1 MHRTGQTNKA
11 SAKPVPSSPAA
22 ARTRSERALIIGVD
36 FGTNSTKVIWQD
48 LSSNSF
54 EAFQW
59 LPHVEGLVS
68 MLLPSTVTIRDGALY
83 FGISEQN
90 VRQEDMW
97 LHSIKLCVLCHRKS
111 SICRCGN
118 AKAQAGMIRIFNG
131 NEPIP
136 ASSLACLF
144 LAYVFREVE
153 NRLISQFPNEH
164 LHMIWNIG
172 CPLDHLDA
180 TGRRSEWERMAGAA
194 MDLRTRVLN
203 PTGSTLVAEATQLIR
218 NFRVAPKE
226 LRNYFVLPEGLA
238 AVKAFLESP
247 HAEQR
252 TYAIVDVGA
261 GTTEVS
267 FFFNGR
273 MMNEPGQPYRPSYLA
288 DSTEAVGGS
297 KIDLELAQMW
307 KCSVEEARRRKESAQ
322 DGTPI
327 VSAVREICR
336 QYQTTCGEIIM
347 HRKLTS
353 PHDMRFKLFIIGGG
367 GRLRCLQGALM
378 QTGLPEHFSREALLQ
393 LKPPRRLKNYLGIEE
408 NYDLFANACG
418 LASSIGW
425 EYYPPSKVPPMKKTT
440 LLRVGPKPDRDELYP
455 K

>member
-1 MHRTGQTNKA
+1 M
-11 SAKPVPSSPAA
+11 AKPAPRSFAA
-22 ARTRSERALIIGVD
+22 TKATSERTLIIGVD
-36 FGTNSTKVIWQD
+36 FGTSSTKVIWQD

-54 EAFQW
+54 EVFQW
-59 LPHVEGLVS
+59 LPHGKGLAS
-68 MLLPSTVTIRDGALY
+68 MLLPSTVTIREGALF
-83 FGISEQN
+83 FGIPEQN
-90 VRQEDMW
+90 VREGDTW

-118 AKAQAGMIRIFNG
+118 SKAQAGLIRIFNS

-153 NRLISQFPNEH
+153 SRLISQFPNEQV
-164 LHMIWNIG
+164 HMIWNIG
-172 CPLDHLDA
+172 CPLDHLDV
-180 TGRRSEWERMAGAA
+180 TDRRSEWERMAGAA
-194 MDLRTRVLN
+194 MELRTRVSN
-203 PTGSTLVAEATQLIR
+203 PVGRTLVAETTELIR
-218 NFRVAPKE
+218 DFSVAPQE
-226 LRNYFVLPEGLA
+226 SRNYFVQPEGLA

-247 HAEQR
+247 HAEQK

-273 MMNEPGQPYRPSYLA
+273 MMNESGQPFRPSYLA

-297 KIDLELAQMW
+297 KIDLELAQAW
-307 KCSVEEARRRKESAQ
+307 KCSIDQARRQKESTQ
-322 DGTPI
+322 DGTPV
-327 VSAVREICR
+327 VSAVREICSQFQR
-336 QYQTTCGEIIM
+336 TCRAIVTSQ
-347 HRKLTS
+347 RLTS

-367 GRLRCLQGALM
+367 GRLRCLQNALM
-378 QTGLPEHFSREALLQ
+378 QSALPKHFYREAWLE
-393 LKPPRRLKNYLGIEE
+393 LKPPKRLKNHASIEG
-408 NYDLFANACG
+408 NYDFFANACG

-425 EYYPPSKVPPMKKTT
+425 EYYPPSEVPPMNHPEI
-440 LLRVGPKPDRDELYP
+440 RRPVRRPDQDELYP